1 MSLISDAEREQL
13 RQMLADMAAP
23 VVLRFYTQAIDCE
36 TCADTRQ
43 VLDLLGGVNDKI
55 TIDERSLV
63 LERDAAAAIGV
74 DRAPTIL
81 VLAAG
86 EDGAPRDVGVRFV
99 GAPLGYEFTALVDAI
114 LLVSR
119 GDAGLSDTS
128 RLLLASVTSP
138 MTLQVFTTPT

>member
-1 MSLISDAEREQL
+1 MSLISDAQREQL
-13 RQMLADMAAP
+13 RQMLAEMTAP
-23 VVLRFYTQAIDCE
+23 VVLRLYTQTFDCD

-43 VLDLLGGVNDKI
+43 VLDLLAGVNDKI
-55 TIDERSLV
+55 TIDERNLV
-63 LERDAAAAIGV
+63 LERDEAAAAGI

-81 VLAAG
+81 VLSAG
-86 EDGAPRDVGVRFV
+86 DGQPRDVGVRFV

-119 GDAGLSDTS
+119 GDAELSDAS

>member
-1 MSLISDAEREQL
+1 MSLISDAQREQL
-13 RQMLADMAAP
+13 RQMLAEMTAP
-23 VVLRFYTQAIDCE
+23 VVLRFYTQTLDCD
-36 TCADTRQ
+36 TCGDTRQ
-43 VLDLLGGVNDKI
+43 VLDLLAGVNDKI
-55 TIDERSLV
+55 TIDERNLV
-63 LERDAAAAIGV
+63 LERDEAAAAGI

-81 VLAAG
+81 VLSAG
-86 EDGAPRDVGVRFV
+86 DGQPRDVGVRFV

-119 GDAGLSDTS
+119 GDAELSDAS

>member
-1 MSLISDAEREQL
+1 
-13 RQMLADMAAP
+13 
-23 VVLRFYTQAIDCE
+23 
-36 TCADTRQ
+36 
-43 VLDLLGGVNDKI
+43 VLDLLAGVNDKI
-55 TIDERSLV
+55 TIDERNLV
-63 LERDAAAAIGV
+63 LERDEAAAAGI

-81 VLAAG
+81 VLSAG
-86 EDGAPRDVGVRFV
+86 DGQPRDVGVRFV

-119 GDAGLSDTS
+119 GDAELSDAS